1 MSEFDIITHYFSS
14 LGAGENVR
22 LSVGDDAAALHVDD
36 GCELLVSTDTS
47 AAGVHFPDDLF
58 PEDIAYK
65 AVAAA
70 ASDLA
75 AMGASPL
82 GMTLAISLPE
92 HDSLWLHGFSQGL
105 ASASRDFNLPLVGG
119 DTTRGLLSMTL
130 TVMGQCPEGQ
140 KLLRSGARP
149 TDLVCVS
156 GSLGDSA
163 FGLSMLQG
171 NERGLDIDFE
181 DQEYLLSR
189 FSRPASRIEP
199 GERLRAQA
207 TSCID
212 ISDGLLADAT
222 HIANASGCRLVID
235 SALVPLST
243 ELVSSVG
250 RARAI
255 ELALIGGEDF
265 ELLFTLP
272 ESVSVPDHCT
282 VIGFAEAGEGVL
294 CDGVLKRGGYDHFH

>member
-1 MSEFDIITHYFSS
+1 M
-14 LGAGENVR
+14 
-22 LSVGDDAAALHVDD
+22 
-36 GCELLVSTDTS
+36 STDTS

-92 HDSLWLHGFSQGL
+92 QDSLWLHGFSQGL
-105 ASASRDFNLPLVGG
+105 ASASRDFNLPLIGG

-149 TDLVCVS
+149 TDLLCVS

-171 NERGLDIDFE
+171 NERGLDIEFE

-189 FSRPASRIEP
+189 FSRPASRIEL
-199 GERLRAQA
+199 GERLRELA

-212 ISDGLLADAT
+212 ISDGLLADAA
-222 HIANASGCRLVID
+222 HIANASGCKLVID
-235 SALVPLST
+235 SGRLPLSS
-243 ELVSSVG
+243 ELISSVG

-255 ELALIGGEDF
+255 ELALTGGEDF

-272 ESVSVPDHCT
+272 ESVSVPHHCT

>member
-1 MSEFDIITHYFSS
+1 MSEFAIITHYFSS

-22 LSVGDDAAALHVDD
+22 LSVGDDAAALRIDD
-36 GCELLVSTDTS
+36 GCELLISTDTS

-105 ASASRDFNLPLVGG
+105 ACASRDFNLPLIGG

-149 TDLVCVS
+149 TDLLCVS

-189 FSRPASRIEP
+189 FSRPASRIEL

-212 ISDGLLADAT
+212 ISDGLLADAA
-222 HIANASGCRLVID
+222 HIANASGCKLVID
-235 SALVPLST
+235 SALLPLST
-243 ELVSSVG
+243 ELVSSAG

-255 ELALIGGEDF
+255 ELALTGGEDF

-282 VIGFAEAGEGVL
+282 IIGFAEAGEGVL
-294 CDGVLKRGGYDHFH
+294 CDGVLNRGGYDHFH

>member
-1 MSEFDIITHYFSS
+1 MSEFAIITHYFSS
-14 LGAGENVR
+14 LGAGKNVR
-22 LSVGDDAAALHVDD
+22 LSVGDDAAALCVDD
-36 GCELLVSTDTS
+36 GFELLVSTDTS

-92 HDSLWLHGFSQGL
+92 QDSLWLHGFSQGL
-105 ASASRDFNLPLVGG
+105 ASASRDFNLPLIGG

-149 TDLVCVS
+149 TDLLCVS

-171 NERGLDIDFE
+171 NERGLDIEFE

-189 FSRPASRIEP
+189 FSRPASRIEL
-199 GERLRAQA
+199 GERLRELA

-212 ISDGLLADAT
+212 ISDGLLADAA
-222 HIANASGCRLVID
+222 HIANASGCKLVID
-235 SALVPLST
+235 SGRLPLSS
-243 ELVSSVG
+243 ELISSVG
-250 RARAI
+250 RERAI
-255 ELALIGGEDF
+255 ELALTGGEDF

-294 CDGVLKRGGYDHFH
+294 CDVVLKRGGYDHFH